1 MMILNSIVSTINLT
15 LIIWSFLLW
24 RSERT
29 KTGKYGFVFLIL
41 LFIANTALIWM

>member
-1 MMILNSIVSTINLT
+1 MVILNSIVSTINMAL
-15 LIIWSFLLW
+15 LVLMFLFW

-41 LFIANTALIWM
+41 LFIANTTLIWM